1 MNTIASYF
9 FVNFGDVNWPC
20 RRNARA
26 PLKVSLIRFR
36 DSKTTGPQP
45 GVFLVAASF
54 LSGGALTSSFDQNL
68 VETETPLAAAA
79 EFSLSAAAA

>member
-1 MNTIASYF
+1 MWTDLA
-9 FVNFGDVNWPC
+9 GET
-20 RRNARA
+20 RARA